1 MAKLRIKIGKTE
13 FMAEG
18 NQEHIEK
25 ERSAFIEMIRNAPEI
40 VNITNFLPEIG
51 LKKVDKGREIAQA
64 DKGANV
70 IMHKSKLIAWENLA
84 DSLQLYDG
92 FGCDLSDGNRATFVL
107 INESD
112 EYLTFCSKDCM
123 TRHCMNDNAS
133 NKGGIAASEMQ
144 KYLDTEIWNLLPDE
158 LKNIISVT
166 RRKYKDGDQT
176 KEFDTKLFL
185 LSASEVFEKDDCYG
199 EEELY
204 SQIDYFKD
212 ERNRVKCKDKETA
225 HWWLSS
231 PYAGGSASFCG
242 VNTSGNTNYNSAS
255 YVHGVVP
262 CFCIKKS

>member
-1 MAKLRIKIGKTE
+1 MAKLRIRIGKTE

-18 NQEHIEK
+18 NQEYIEK

-84 DSLQLYDG
+84 DSLQLYDE
-92 FGCDLSDGNRATFVL
+92 FGCNLSDGNRATFVL

-166 RRKYKDGDQT
+166 RRKYKDGYQT

-185 LSASEVFEKDDCYG
+185 LSASEVFEKDDSYD
-199 EEELY
+199 EKELY
-204 SQIDYFKD
+204 SQIEFFKD
-212 ERNRVKCKDKETA
+212 RRNRVKYIDKETA
-225 HWWLSS
+225 YWWLSS
-231 PYAGGSASFCG
+231 PLAGYSTHFCYVNASG
-242 VNTSGNTNYNSAS
+242 GAGYGNARNVY
-255 YVHGVVP
+255 GVVP

>member
-25 ERSAFIEMIRNAPEI
+25 ELSAFTEMIRNAPAI

-64 DKGANV
+64 DKGAKA
-70 IMHKSKLIAWENLA
+70 IMHKSELIAWGNLA
-84 DSLQLYDG
+84 DSLQLYDE
-92 FGCDLSDGNRATFVL
+92 FECDLSDGNRATFVL

-123 TRHCMNDNAS
+123 TRHRMNDNAS

-144 KYLDTEIWNLLPDE
+144 KYLDAEIWNLLPDG
-158 LKNIISVT
+158 LKNIISET
-166 RRKYKDGDQT
+166 RRKYKDEDQT

-185 LSASEVFEKDDCYG
+185 LSASEVFEKGDCYG

-212 ERNRVKCKDKETA
+212 ARNRVKCKDKETA
-225 HWWLSS
+225 AWWLSS
-231 PYAGGSASFCG
+231 PRASHSAYFCY
-242 VNTSGNTNYNSAS
+242 VITSGGATSSGAS
-255 YVHGVVP
+255 GAHGVVP